1 MKIWQRN
8 LLTDPQ
14 TSGGL
19 LITFTDKNKDKVFRV
34 LKNSKIKSLF
44 TFGKL
49 KKDLLL

>member
-19 LITFTDKNKDKVFRV
+19 LITFTDKNKDKVLEF
-34 LKNSKIKSLF
+34 LKTQKSNLF
-44 TFGKL
+44 
-49 KKDLLL
+49 LLLVN